1 VRIVN
6 YKRILFDNVCK
17 FLPAHSLPIRNLYS
31 TKYCD
36 FLYTDVELLP
46 YSMDYTKNYQM
57 EQKLRLDIAKL
68 LYVLK
73 LDLSFGPL

>member
-1 VRIVN
+1 M
-6 YKRILFDNVCK
+6 
-17 FLPAHSLPIRNLYS
+17 YS
-31 TKYCD
+31 TEYCD